1 MEKRQVY
8 ISGPLTNSSKKELY
22 ELLGEEFEK
31 CGFSAYIPHQYT
43 DPVKNSKVTPEKVY
57 QTDYRKIIESSLLVA
72 YVGEPSLEVG
82 QEIQIAAFHQI
93 PILLV
98 FEKGAKVS
106 RMTLGTPGVRQ
117 TFQFETLENLKE
129 WVPKFMTW
137 YAKE

>member
-31 CGFSAYIPHQYT
+31 CGFSAYIPHQHT
-43 DPVKNSKVTPEKVY
+43 DPVKNSKITPEKVY
-57 QTDYRKIIESSLLVA
+57 QTDYRKIIESSLVVA
-72 YVGEPSLEVG
+72 YVGEPSLGVG

-98 FEKGAKVS
+98 FEKGARVS
-106 RMTLGTPGVRQ
+106 RMTLGTPGVKQ
-117 TFQFETLENLKE
+117 TFQFDTFENLKE